1 MTRTRRLPA
10 ATTLILLG
18 SLGCAGAAFA
28 VASGQ
33 TAGQAA
39 TSTGGQA
46 AGGDQYQSASPPAG
60 EAGWKQLTG
69 FVDDVDEDT
78 GQIVVDGQTLVMP
91 PSPEAFY
98 PRKGQKVTLVYEEK
112 DGQKVIDTFRQEH

>member
-1 MTRTRRLPA
+1 MTRTRRPPA
-10 ATTLILLG
+10 AATLILLG
-18 SLGCAGAAFA
+18 SLGCAGVAYA
-28 VASGQ
+28 VAPGQ
-33 TAGQAA
+33 TTGQAA

-46 AGGDQYQSASPPAG
+46 AGGDQYQTSPTPAG
-60 EAGWKQLTG
+60 RKQLTG

-78 GQIVVDGQTLVMP
+78 GRIVVDGQTLVMR

-98 PRKGQKVTLVYEEK
+98 PRKGQKVTFVYEEK